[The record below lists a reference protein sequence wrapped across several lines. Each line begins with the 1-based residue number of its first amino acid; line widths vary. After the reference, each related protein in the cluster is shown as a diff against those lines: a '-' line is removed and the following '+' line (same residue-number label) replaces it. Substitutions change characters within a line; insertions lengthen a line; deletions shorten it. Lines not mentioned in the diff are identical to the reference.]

1 MSGTAVGANLTSRF
15 SRFPLHDNLR
25 LVLLGIAL
33 GVPASDLHPSPLPH
47 SAQNGSNEYP
57 HNSTRENPHSLQVF
71 HLAAGGTSVED
82 CC

>member
-33 GVPASDLHPSPLPH
+33 GVPACDLHPFPAPALR
-47 SAQNGSNEYP
+47 AKWVERI
-57 HNSTRENPHSLQVF
+57 ST
-71 HLAAGGTSVED
+71 
-82 CC
+82 